1 MMIIEDRLPQKFP
14 EILPVTELADLTPL
28 LTPQHRIE
36 LLRLFFIS
44 TIYHLTAIMAN
55 PHHDVGSGESDSS
68 DPLENFL
75 EQQCGWCK
83 RTKPMKSGS
92 KFCSDCYDSSYR
104 VCSRCKI
111 PYPDAKYF
119 NESPSTR
126 CNTCHKKY
134 LKDRET
140 REKKRL
146 QQLHQQQQ
154 QQQHQQPKASTS
166 TSTSSSRDK
175 PKEAKKRKERQ
186 KESQTYVP
194 FSSSSS
200 SSSSCSAD
208 EDDANYSVKHKV
220 IILQSLL
227 LDALKSEIARRK
239 KRNDGKKKLKN
250 KKQ

>member
-1 MMIIEDRLPQKFP
+1 MIIGDRLPQKFP

-126 CNTCHKKY
+126 CNSCHKKY

-154 QQQHQQPKASTS
+154 QHQQQPKASTS

>member
-14 EILPVTELADLTPL
+14 EKLSVTELADLTPL
-28 LTPQHRIE
+28 LTLQHRIE

-126 CNTCHKKY
+126 CNSCHKKY

-146 QQLHQQQQ
+146 QQLHQQ

-175 PKEAKKRKERQ
+175 PKEAKKRKEKQ
-186 KESQTYVP
+186 KESQIDVP